1 MFKKNLNLEETKI
14 NVVSDIELDF
24 LKKFIISKR
33 NELKNYISNHYSFFN
48 SHNPVYVEDNEESDI
63 IKIMAEAGKIANVGP
78 MAAVAGTISQLT
90 VEELIKN
97 GSEFSIV
104 NNGGD
109 ISFINKNRKV
119 ICAIYSGNSSISAEI
134 GFEFKP
140 QKSPIGLA
148 TSSGTVG
155 YSFSY
160 GRGDSIS
167 VISNKASVADAIAT
181 AIANNVVGETDAEAV
196 ENGLNTALKFEKYV
210 NGALIILGESV
221 ATFGKLP
228 NLVNLKKEDNLKFKE
243 DTIV

>member
-1 MFKKNLNLEETKI
+1 MFKKNFDLEETKI
-14 NVVSDIELDF
+14 SIVSDIEVDF

-33 NELKNYISNHYSFFN
+33 NEIKDYISNHYSFFN
-48 SHNPVYVEDNEESDI
+48 SHKSVYVESNEERDI

-90 VEELIKN
+90 IEELIKN

-119 ICAIYSGNSSISAEI
+119 ICGIYSGNSSISAEL

-167 VISNKASVADAIAT
+167 VISDKASVADAIAT
-181 AIANNVVGETDAEAV
+181 AIANKVVGKTDDEAV
-196 ENGLNTALKFEKYV
+196 ENGLNTALEFEEYI
-210 NGALIILGESV
+210 NGVLIILGESI

-228 NLVNLKKEDNLKFKE
+228 NLVNLKKEDNLKFEE
-243 DTIV
+243 DTII